1 MFSGT
6 SFTWKVNW
14 DFVEIA
20 AQKAQYGGHSM
31 ESRWTGG
38 WGIPIDQYK
47 LAMMIYQREM
57 KKRKKRK
64 KKKNFSSMIGTV
76 STRNFPRKF
85 T

>member
-1 MFSGT
+1 M
-6 SFTWKVNW
+6 NW

-57 KKRKKRK
+57 IKRNKRK
-64 KKKNFSSMIGTV
+64 KKC
-76 STRNFPRKF
+76 KF
-85 T
+85 FINDWNSFNKELSKKIHLKIIE